1 MTTLEASAATES
13 PSQVLHRLE
22 VTGIWM
28 WSTEPVC
35 PTSERHD
42 LLARLGTVSAR
53 VERIGFRHEFE
64 PDHVIDVADLISC
77 VVELDDLSRRW
88 LDVGES
94 ETAPT

>member
-22 VTGIWM
+22 VTVIWM

-35 PTSERHD
+35 DTGDRRH
-42 LLARLGTVSAR
+42 LLARLSAVSAR
-53 VERIGFRHEFE
+53 VERLGFRHEFE
-64 PDHVIDVADLISC
+64 PDHVIDVTELIAC

-88 LDVGES
+88 LDIGES
-94 ETAPT
+94 ERAPT